1 MKIISIEFNY
11 CKVIQTNR
19 MGFEET
25 DIAGF
30 IVLLEQGWF
39 VGTQELSGDGDN
51 TCKAGGETE

>member
-1 MKIISIEFNY
+1 MNMQTYRYKAIDTKVNKVNMKIISIEFNY

-30 IVLLEQGWF
+30 IE
-39 VGTQELSGDGDN
+39 
-51 TCKAGGETE
+51 